1 MAISAAQLPWRFT
14 TAEGLKL
21 PGTGAGSLGRFLSTT
36 TWPDASLHS
45 LFPKITG
52 KQNANGWTDYRC
64 VGVPN
69 LNSALTWAGVK
80 VYLAR
85 VDPKGAAVAIGLD
98 PAGVVSWETAAVAQ
112 LIASPT
118 TSPANVTFS
127 TPTTEAGGLAL
138 PANVAP
144 GQGFAVWIRRTIS
157 NGAEVNPE
165 TNLLVAA
172 GSSPV

>member
-1 MAISAAQLPWRFT
+1 MAIAASQVPWRFT
-14 TAEGLKL
+14 TADGLKL
-21 PGTGAGSLGRFLSTT
+21 PGTGGGSLGRFLSTT

-52 KQNANGWTDYRC
+52 TQNANGWTDYRC

-69 LNSALTWAGVK
+69 LNTTLTWATVK
-80 VYLAR
+80 LYLAK
-85 VDPKGAAVAIGLD
+85 VDPKGAVVAIGLD
-98 PAGVVSWETAAVAQ
+98 PAGVVNWETAAVAQ
-112 LIASPT
+112 LIATAT
-118 TSPANVTFS
+118 TAPANVAFS

-138 PANVAP
+138 PANVLP

-165 TNLLVAA
+165 SNLLVAA
-172 GSSPV
+172 GTSPV